1 MACSYCP
8 VLLNYCN
15 DFADTKI
22 CRSQPKMLPR
32 LKNWKIII
40 TLIIFMFGDI
50 EKNLGPYNISGIV
63 QASFSQGHEKSGV
76 PRGI

>member
-1 MACSYCP
+1 
-8 VLLNYCN
+8 
-15 DFADTKI
+15 
-22 CRSQPKMLPR
+22 MLPR

-63 QASFSQGHEKSGV
+63 QASFSQAHEKSGV